1 MAKCAAGLA
10 LAMLVLSVATKAE
23 ASVFPSSTWLT
34 KRHVAAGDWRLDVAV
49 NHFSGSLICRLRSR
63 RGRMRYQAGA
73 VGFAFNK
80 GWHVGDATYR
90 IDNGVSRSTRA
101 DFAALI
107 ARAAPIDSG
116 SMDNPSGG
124 VVWIPYDDLA
134 HAISVTI
141 QARPDRQPR
150 TFRLTGLKGL
160 YATAVARGCR
170 PESRF
175 VR

>member
-1 MAKCAAGLA
+1 MV
-10 LAMLVLSVATKAE
+10 LVLLGETKAE
-23 ASVFPSSTWLT
+23 ASAFPSSSWLI
-34 KRHVAAGDWRLDVAV
+34 KRHVVVGDWRLDVAV

-63 RGRMRYQAGA
+63 GGRMRYQAGA

-80 GWHVGDATYR
+80 SWHVGEATYR
-90 IDNGVSRSTRA
+90 IDNGASRSSRA

-107 ARAAPIDSG
+107 ARTAPIDSG
-116 SMDNPSGG
+116 SIANPSDG

-134 HAISVTI
+134 HANSVTI

-150 TFRLTGLKGL
+150 TFRLTGLNGL
-160 YATAVARGCR
+160 HATAVARGCR